1 MILAAARSVL
11 LEVDPALAVIAAG
24 RVFAVELPEREA
36 AEMPRQAV
44 VVSPAGGPEDVSFQQ
59 ITTDSLRVLCFG
71 KTITE
76 AAELSEDVHRRL
88 KWFYGGN
95 FAGLRVHSFTRSS
108 GRVFFR
114 DPETDWP
121 VFLEGWI
128 MRASDAATPP

>member
-1 MILAAARSVL
+1 MILAAARGVL
-11 LEVDPALAVIAAG
+11 LEVGPALKVIADG

-36 AEMPRQAV
+36 AAMPRAAV
-44 VVSPAGGPEDVSFQQ
+44 VIAPSGGPADAGTQRMTRDL
-59 ITTDSLRVLCFG
+59 IRLLCFG

-76 AAELSEDVHRRL
+76 ALQVSSDVHRRL

-108 GRVFFR
+108 GRVYYR

-121 VFLEGWI
+121 TFSEGWQI
-128 MRASDAATPP
+128 LASESA